1 LVCAALV
8 ALGCGPTRPA
18 QAPLLPREV
27 TVYVAVT
34 DQVAK
39 TDQGNVA
46 AMVDAIETDL
56 REEQH
61 AVTIVAARSDEAPP
75 PVRLEVQ
82 VMSSSSGDASV
93 RGAGQLAGFFSGV
106 VDTAV
111 ALSEAGTV
119 LADAYI
125 VRGGGRPVV
134 YLGRMES
141 SSTFAVSEE
150 AIAAGTRLGHFI
162 AWRALHGPP
171 PSEPSN
177 LR

>member
-1 LVCAALV
+1 MLAT
-8 ALGCGPTRPA
+8 LGCGPKRPA
-18 QAPLLPREV
+18 EPALLAREV

-39 TDQGNVA
+39 SDTGNVA

-61 AVTIVAARSDEAPP
+61 AVTIVAARRNEAPP

-82 VMSSSSGDASV
+82 VLSSSSGDASV
-93 RGAGQLAGFFSGV
+93 RGAGQLAGFFNGV
-106 VDTAV
+106 IGPVGSAV
-111 ALSEAGTV
+111 AISERGKV
-119 LADAYI
+119 LVDAYV
-125 VRGGGRPVV
+125 VRGAGRPTV
-134 YLGRMES
+134 YLGRIES
-141 SSTFAVSEE
+141 SSLFAMSEE
-150 AIAAGTRLGHFI
+150 SIAAGERMGHFI

-171 PSEPSN
+171 PPEPSN